1 MDYLKQFLNYAQDT
15 MKKLFYLTS
24 IVCLI
29 CCLALLKPNC
39 ALGQSK
45 SIQSYTIDYP
55 THKMFLASK
64 SANTQ
69 DAITLRMEP
78 VNLTT
83 ESTLLHQEQSVL
95 TGPGKVVACM
105 VLLSCLF
112 FYCNRKK

>member
-1 MDYLKQFLNYAQDT
+1 

-24 IVCLI
+24 IAYVI
-29 CCLALLKPNC
+29 CCLALLKPSC

-55 THKMFLASK
+55 THKMLLASK
-64 SANTQ
+64 SVNTQ
-69 DAITLRMEP
+69 DAITLDVEP
-78 VNLTT
+78 VNLRT

-95 TGPGKVVACM
+95 TGPGKVVAWM
-105 VLLSCLF
+105 VFLSCLF